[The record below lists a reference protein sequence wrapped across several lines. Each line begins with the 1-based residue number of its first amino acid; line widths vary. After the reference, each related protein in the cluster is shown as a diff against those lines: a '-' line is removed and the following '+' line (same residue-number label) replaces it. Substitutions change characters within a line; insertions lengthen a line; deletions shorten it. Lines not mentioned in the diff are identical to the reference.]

1 MKEHNRKAKVI
12 NVVSNSWKYCIPLL
26 LFVLVKP
33 FNVTILESN
42 QPLSVD
48 RQYKIICLA
57 MGSRPHAT
65 ITWWLNNTPLID
77 FSEEVSLWL
86 IHNYTEK
93 ERKRKKKE
101 TLNCEMCI
109 FLESWDHEWN
119 EKEKRIR
126 KMYKSCP
133 SPILFFFYHLVS
145 VSPYFPSSWCSFFT
159 PFFLQSFL
167 LIVLNKGKLKK
178 ISNNN
183 VKVFFFRSPFFNF
196 TSKTWR

>member
-133 SPILFFFYHLVS
+133 SPILFFFLSFGFGFALFSIIVMFIFHS
-145 VSPYFPSSWCSFFT
+145 IFPPIFSSHCS
-159 PFFLQSFL
+159 QQ
-167 LIVLNKGKLKK
+167 GKIEK
-178 ISNNN
+178 
-183 VKVFFFRSPFFNF
+183 NF
-196 TSKTWR
+196 K

>member
-101 TLNCEMCI
+101 TANCEMCI

-119 EKEKRIR
+119 EKEKRLR

-133 SPILFFFYHLVS
+133 SPILFFFIIWFRFRLIFHHRDVHFSLH
-145 VSPYFPSSWCSFFT
+145 FSSNLFFSLFST
-159 PFFLQSFL
+159 RENWKKFQ
-167 LIVLNKGKLKK
+167 ITMLK
-178 ISNNN
+178 
-183 VKVFFFRSPFFNF
+183 FFFFSFPVL
-196 TSKTWR
+196 